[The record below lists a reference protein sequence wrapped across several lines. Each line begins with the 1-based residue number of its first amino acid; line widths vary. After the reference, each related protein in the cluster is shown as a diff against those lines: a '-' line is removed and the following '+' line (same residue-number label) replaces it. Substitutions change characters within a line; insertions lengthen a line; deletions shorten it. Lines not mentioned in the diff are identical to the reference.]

1 MEIREHVGPDNIAIF
16 GLTAEEVAQTLATG
30 YDARA
35 TVKASPR
42 LNLVLESLAAGLFS
56 PDDRNRYRSLVD
68 GLLDRDRFLVT
79 ADFEAYWQAQR
90 QLDALWQ
97 DPSAWWR
104 ISILNTARVGWFS
117 SDRTIGEYA
126 EEIWRTRPRSPA

>member
-1 MEIREHVGPDNIAIF
+1 VGPDNIAIF
-16 GLTAEEVAQTLATG
+16 GLTAEEVAQTLAAG

-35 TVKASPR
+35 AVKASPR
-42 LNLVLESLAAGLFS
+42 LSLVLESLTAGLFS

-90 QLDALWQ
+90 QLDVLWQ

-126 EEIWRTRPRSPA
+126 EEIWRTRPLPPA